1 MLSSWLALTDDAFVG
16 ELRQCLFVPNEIQQ
30 VSLPSDTAG
39 RSARLF
45 YLLQQALAKWDRGLE
60 ILRSVS
66 TRQGNAAAGY
76 EGVRELYRQYS
87 VNSRMEAVYIR
98 DEMLKLHTKTGSLKR
113 PLEVVRFLE
122 DEISKGDKKLVRFPD
137 LCLNAADR
145 SAILLQAVSVQ
156 AREYLVLHGKTG
168 SWNEMA
174 ESLRFYEEQLRMV
187 ELPGGG
193 LRGLKGEKG
202 KGDAKGKK
210 GSKNSGSGAD
220 KSKVACWYCG
230 KTGHYQEECRQR
242 LADEKK
248 KGKGHGEHKGKDKGK
263 GQGAKNNKNDKPET
277 KGKGERGKGKGKNK
291 KQQARA
297 VAEGEAEEEPEGETV
312 MALQA
317 SGELVPVGARGGV
330 LRTTPGPTPEVSALA
345 AHQVR
350 LVGIE
355 SQDSFWLVDS
365 GATSHCMSASC
376 FEKYEVLRTYDFKP
390 TLSNASNDMIEVLKV
405 CDVRVRFGK
414 QVVVL
419 EHCLITN
426 LDFNVLSP
434 YVAYVKGWHTLLTGS
449 PHIYNKKSKKRIRLT
464 VKDRAWYAVASL
476 KDDSEKMEVDA
487 LKPQATTAKP
497 PKAPEIP
504 LKQEAPRANKAK
516 KAQKAQDRR
525 SLESVK
531 SLEYTPFKFLL
542 RSLRTHGGS
551 AVPVCEGV
559 ASELSDRLHL
569 DRLGSER
576 WSKDASEAH
585 GVDDESGPWLA
596 WCLVAL
602 CVLLALVSDCV
613 QRSRGAFVRECVCK
627 ASGLGLF
634 GRLRGGL
641 RRLQGS
647 ARASVCARKVSGVGL
662 LCRLRGGLLRLQGSE
677 CESVLQGWSRSRKT
691 PKPRKPDAARVAL
704 FLVGLTC
711 VHIAKGEQV
720 EVRCVTNVGTDF
732 PTGTAFFDGK
742 PPEEA
747 EYSSVFRGACA
758 PRGLHGGLPG
768 GGDGQCGGESSEE
781 ARGGFYKKAA
791 FDSPKQA
798 GEGNSGIR
806 GSSECGR
813 FLRGGSTRGA
823 NRRATGEANRGDSRG
838 ANGKA
843 NRGASRGANGKA
855 NEGARQGGWRKRRG
869 CMGSLALA
877 GGGCQLE
884 LAWNNSSDGATRG
897 SLSGCFG
904 EAEGERC
911 SPLDWSNHG
920 FGEVVDLVRSRG
932 RGGDRCARGW
942 CKEENEEKEEAGL
955 GVCSRGRGGC
965 GRGARDSTSKRGAA
979 SSSTYPGTVPDLWPG
994 GGRGSTS
1001 GGRNGVVIAYG
1012 GCAGGAYGAGAH
1024 NYGSHRSARACSGD
1038 GGCRRRGK
1046 EEEKEK
1052 KEEEGIPGLCRGCC
1066 DGGRGSSR
1074 ECRWYWRHRC
1084 GKHRCGKRWSC
1095 GPKEAEEK
1103 ERSSV
1108 VVPQVDSKTDPV
1120 VVPQVGMPFGSKEA
1134 EEKERSSQNSSCGG
1148 AFSRRGGAGA
1158 GDGAAGA
1165 GDGAAY
1171 PRSFSASC
1179 TSDCGASDCG
1189 HSDCG
1194 HSGCGPCGCGSD
1206 GCGGL
1211 SRSKAEAV
1219 SKSSGSCS
1227 CIRSIAG
1234 ATVAATAPRACG
1246 SVRPTWC
1253 RSSSRSTAFWSQSLG
1268 IKPGTEA
1275 LGFRAKESA
1284 SRATK
1289 GSASCATK
1297 GSASWATK
1305 ESSSQK
1311 GARAFSVNLMLGYPR
1326 VSVFARKRFSVR
1338 RRVRRLWQRCGFQSG
1353 ESLVLLGRAKAE
1365 VQVLRLPQYRLVGL
1379 SLKGFEVE
1387 CKAQNPKEA
1396 WRFSRVLCEG
1406 CCACKAREPTVEAW
1420 RFSECVQVFA
1430 EAQCPVR
1437 AKPVGA
1443 EAKPVG
1449 AEAKPVCAE
1458 AKPVCAEARPRAELV
1473 CSEAKCSPRAEP
1485 VCAEAKPRTKPVCAE
1500 AKPRAEPR
1508 SRAQQAVCCSVSW
1521 SVERHVGRLSGLL
1534 LACLGRL
1541 ISMLLVCLGWLCLS
1555 VR

>member
-1 MLSSWLALTDDAFVG
+1 MASPEQGESAAGSPHSTPVPEEMDFDLFGPSSGSPSAQPPTTAAQVPGSGSAPTGAPVQLPVPPTPTLGADQLQQLMLQMLNNQNTALQQQQNQMNFLMQAQSAQLTLLNRRLDEEEARRKAEEARRTVSADPFAAASAGSGSGATVPAPTGSPVAPPSVPASVVTSGGSSSFGGRAEKYLPPLPLINHGEMKQGRIRELEEFHRFLEVLSSWLALTDDAFVG

-263 GQGAKNNKNDKPET
+263 GQGAKNNKNDKSET

-497 PKAPEIP
+497 PKAPETH

-559 ASELSDRLHL
+559 ASEQSDRVHL

-596 WCLVAL
+596 WCLLAL
-602 CVLLALVSDCV
+602 CVLLALVSECV
-613 QRSRGAFVRECVCK
+613 QRSLGAFVRECVCK

-647 ARASVCARKVSGVGL
+647 ASASVCVRKVSGVGL

-677 CESVLQGWSRSRKT
+677 CESVLQGWSRSQKT

-732 PTGTAFFDGK
+732 PTGTAFVDGK

-747 EYSSVFRGACA
+747 EYSLVFRGACA
-758 PRGLHGGLPG
+758 PRGLHEGLPG
-768 GGDGQCGGESSEE
+768 GGDGQCGGESSKE
-781 ARGGFYKKAA
+781 ARGSFYEKAA
-791 FDSPKQA
+791 FDSPEQA
-798 GEGNSGIR
+798 AEGNSGIR
-806 GSSECGR
+806 GFSECGR
-813 FLRGGSTRGA
+813 FLRGGSTRGS
-823 NRRATGEANRGDSRG
+823 TRG
-838 ANGKA
+838 ATEEPTEKPTEEPTEEPTE
-843 NRGASRGANGKA
+843 KPT
-855 NEGARQGGWRKRRG
+855 EELTEEPTEKPTE
-869 CMGSLALA
+869 
-877 GGGCQLE
+877 E
-884 LAWNNSSDGATRG
+884 LAEEPTEKPTKELAKKDGESDEDAWGRWRG
-897 SLSGCFG
+897 
-904 EAEGERC
+904 
-911 SPLDWSNHG
+911 PLED
-920 FGEVVDLVRSRG
+920 
-932 RGGDRCARGW
+932 
-942 CKEENEEKEEAGL
+942 
-955 GVCSRGRGGC
+955 
-965 GRGARDSTSKRGAA
+965 A
-979 SSSTYPGTVPDLWPG
+979 SSSWHGTTAPMEPPEGPSVDAL
-994 GGRGSTS
+994 GRQKERDAAQWTGPTTAL
-1001 GGRNGVVIAYG
+1001 GR
-1012 GCAGGAYGAGAH
+1012 
-1024 NYGSHRSARACSGD
+1024 
-1038 GGCRRRGK
+1038 
-1046 EEEKEK
+1046 
-1052 KEEEGIPGLCRGCC
+1052 
-1066 DGGRGSSR
+1066 SSI
-1074 ECRWYWRHRC
+1074 WYD
-1084 GKHRCGKRWSC
+1084 
-1095 GPKEAEEK
+1095 PEAEEK
-1103 ERSSV
+1103 TVVPEGGAKKKKKKKKESAPAKGEEEVPETPPPSEEQLQVQRIQELFQTFGPEETGDLPVEGEMESSSPTVDVLAVPTEPEPATMGPTVPLEPVPETEDAGGEAKKKKRKRRKKKASQACAGDVVMVEEDPAEGAGGVGDIDLGAGDAGGVETIDVESAGPVDQKKRKKKKGARSWYHRLTPKRTPLWYHRLVCRSGQKKRRKKKKGV
-1108 VVPQVDSKTDPV
+1108 RKTAPVEEPSEEEGEQVPEMVPQVPEMVPRRWCRRCRRWCLGYRRWCRGCRRWCRWCRRCRRWCLGLLTGM
-1120 VVPQVGMPFGSKEA
+1120 VPQVP
-1134 EEKERSSQNSSCGG
+1134 
-1148 AFSRRGGAGA
+1148 
-1158 GDGAAGA
+1158 
-1165 GDGAAY
+1165 
-1171 PRSFSASC
+1171 P
-1179 TSDCGASDCG
+1179 
-1189 HSDCG
+1189 
-1194 HSGCGPCGCGSD
+1194 
-1206 GCGGL
+1206 L
-1211 SRSKAEAV
+1211 
-1219 SKSSGSCS
+1219 
-1227 CIRSIAG
+1227 
-1234 ATVAATAPRACG
+1234 
-1246 SVRPTWC
+1246 
-1253 RSSSRSTAFWSQSLG
+1253 L
-1268 IKPGTEA
+1268 
-1275 LGFRAKESA
+1275 FR
-1284 SRATK
+1284 
-1289 GSASCATK
+1289 
-1297 GSASWATK
+1297 
-1305 ESSSQK
+1305 
-1311 GARAFSVNLMLGYPR
+1311 LLH
-1326 VSVFARKRFSVR
+1326 
-1338 RRVRRLWQRCGFQSG
+1338 LWRW
-1353 ESLVLLGRAKAE
+1353 R
-1365 VQVLRLPQYRLVGL
+1365 LRLRPLRWWLLRL
-1379 SLKGFEVE
+1379 
-1387 CKAQNPKEA
+1387 
-1396 WRFSRVLCEG
+1396 
-1406 CCACKAREPTVEAW
+1406 
-1420 RFSECVQVFA
+1420 
-1430 EAQCPVR
+1430 
-1437 AKPVGA
+1437 
-1443 EAKPVG
+1443 
-1449 AEAKPVCAE
+1449 
-1458 AKPVCAEARPRAELV
+1458 
-1473 CSEAKCSPRAEP
+1473 
-1485 VCAEAKPRTKPVCAE
+1485 
-1500 AKPRAEPR
+1500 
-1508 SRAQQAVCCSVSW
+1508 
-1521 SVERHVGRLSGLL
+1521 
-1534 LACLGRL
+1534 
-1541 ISMLLVCLGWLCLS
+1541 
-1555 VR
+1555 